1 MPIVIAGTRPMRGAF
16 LRTLRLEGLCARECL
31 RFALRHPRYL
41 LVFLALYGRAL
52 PHWQASRPARMGY
65 AFLQLFDDYMDGD
78 RACPEDLDRLAE
90 RMQSQWQTGL
100 FTKAGVLDRLGGCF
114 HEALQRLPATEGA
127 IAQADV
133 AELLGAM
140 HHDSQRRLRRL
151 RLSAQ
156 ALQAHMLRTFHPS
169 LNLLLRCAGCRTTA
183 SEVPAVV
190 AALCWCS
197 VVRDFTEDIGK
208 GLINIPAESIPLEVQ
223 DGDMLTHPHVQAWLR
238 EERKRG
244 GGLLAASE
252 VQIDAVSAHDPA
264 AARLLRAFTRSM
276 RKYQ

>member
-100 FTKAGVLDRLGGCF
+100 FTQAGVLDRLGG
-114 HEALQRLPATEGA
+114 
-127 IAQADV
+127 
-133 AELLGAM
+133 M
-140 HHDSQRRLRRL
+140 
-151 RLSAQ
+151 LS
-156 ALQAHMLRTFHPS
+156 
-169 LNLLLRCAGCRTTA
+169 
-183 SEVPAVV
+183 
-190 AALCWCS
+190 
-197 VVRDFTEDIGK
+197 
-208 GLINIPAESIPLEVQ
+208 
-223 DGDMLTHPHVQAWLR
+223 
-238 EERKRG
+238 
-244 GGLLAASE
+244 
-252 VQIDAVSAHDPA
+252 
-264 AARLLRAFTRSM
+264 
-276 RKYQ
+276 